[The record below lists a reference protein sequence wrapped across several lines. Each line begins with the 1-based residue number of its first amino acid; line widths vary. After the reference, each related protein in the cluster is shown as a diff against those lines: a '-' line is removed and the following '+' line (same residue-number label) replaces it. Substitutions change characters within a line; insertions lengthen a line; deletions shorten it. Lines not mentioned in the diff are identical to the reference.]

1 MISVTIDTNDV
12 FNALDAVDQ
21 RTVLRPPMV
30 RSLARL
36 QNVMARYP
44 APPSGST
51 YRRSGNYGR
60 EWTSSVDESGG
71 GITGTLG
78 NAVRDRRGRSYGP
91 YVGDSERQA
100 AIHRGRWVTDQI
112 ALDQNMDAI
121 VDDFGQAING
131 VMNR

>member
-1 MISVTIDTNDV
+1 MIGITIDTNDV
-12 FNALDAVDQ
+12 FNALDAAQQMD
-21 RTVLRPPMV
+21 VLRPPMV
-30 RSLARL
+30 RGLARL
-36 QNVMARYP
+36 QNTMATYP

-51 YRRSGNYGR
+51 YRRTGSYGR
-60 EWTSSVDESGG
+60 QFTQEVSESGD

-78 NAVRDRRGRSYGP
+78 NAVRDKRGRSYGP

-100 AIHRGRWVTDQI
+100 RIHRSRWVTDEGAVTQH
-112 ALDQNMDAI
+112 MDAI

>member
-12 FNALDAVDQ
+12 FNALDAVQQMDA
-21 RTVLRPPMV
+21 LRPPMV

-36 QNVMARYP
+36 QNAMARYP

-51 YRRSGNYGR
+51 YRRTGNYGR
-60 EWTSSVDESGG
+60 QWTSSVDESGD

-78 NAVRDRRGRSYGP
+78 NAVRDKRGRSYGP

-100 AIHRGRWVTDQI
+100 AIHRSRWLTDLLAVEQH
-112 ALDQNMDAI
+112 MDAI